1 MSDFGGRSGNLV
13 LDQSTTGFDPTRTSR
28 LLGGYIVLEP
38 DPKDRCVLAEPMIHC
53 ADWERR
59 GEERCGPTSIGEC
72 IAATF
77 KVRQCAVQFRMSFDT
92 LRLLSGGRQRQRLEL
107 GKASYFR
114 MARLGPADARST

>member
-1 MSDFGGRSGNLV
+1 MTALRAAVSDFFIGPSLSPGG
-13 LDQSTTGFDPTRTSR
+13 QA
-28 LLGGYIVLEP
+28 LEP

-59 GEERCGPTSIGEC
+59 DEERCGPTSIGEC

-114 MARLGPADARST
+114 MAGLGPADARST